1 MDKNAIVLG
10 NSVEER
16 ISGFNGELQGLLGK
30 YRLILFAE
38 PRIVK
43 GIIVAD
49 PKLAPVEEAQNDL
62 QGNPEAKIVPPGNT
76 EA

>member
-1 MDKNAIVLG
+1 MENATVLG
-10 NSVEER
+10 ESVSDR

-30 YRLILFAE
+30 YRLVLFAE

-49 PKLAPVEEAQNDL
+49 PKLAPVEEMNPKPEPLGKNEAQN
-62 QGNPEAKIVPPGNT
+62 
-76 EA
+76 